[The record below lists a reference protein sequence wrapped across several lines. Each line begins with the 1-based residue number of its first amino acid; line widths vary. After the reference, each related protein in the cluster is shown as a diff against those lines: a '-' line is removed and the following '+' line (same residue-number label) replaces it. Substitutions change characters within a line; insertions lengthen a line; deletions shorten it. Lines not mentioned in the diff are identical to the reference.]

1 MGMDLFTFLCITLCM
16 YRHVQSLNVK
26 PVLPTINATFNATV
40 ELQWQVTLEPSEKIV
55 SMTVRELPRFINIM
69 AGTVNGLN
77 VDKEGKALF
86 GDRVSGIFNNRNK
99 IVTLTLQNIQYN
111 ETLTFQLLVVS
122 SKLVVKTANVSI
134 EEISGSPRVCGR
146 KLKSNYTVNEGD
158 FRNITQ
164 DICGYPKPKVSWTL
178 GQENAGS
185 STSFAVNNATR
196 QYEYHYKTR
205 PFNRSDCGSNIAF
218 IAKNTLGSI
227 NGNAWID
234 VDFVPSG
241 VSIVSIYNNNTNC
254 INVTWNKQETGSCN
268 IKYHLRLNGNATI
281 YNTLDRH
288 FTFCISMKFE
298 NVTVWASY
306 KGKNGKMVSSSDVLT
321 TPSTTT
327 TTTTTTSTRKSKT
340 TTNKSGGQVI
350 TNNGNGTNIGLIVGI
365 VGGILFVIIIII
377 IVVCVLKHK
386 KKNGTGNHSGYSMR
400 VTGGENNYVI
410 DPTRSNGRPPANP
423 DDPEQAIY
431 SELGPGGGRTGPR
444 PAPEQ
449 SDYAEMKVDAMG
461 YPIDGAKASEPPTYA
476 PIIKPREGAKR
487 RTPSPPRSNV
497 DGARA
502 AASTEPPTYA
512 PVIKNRSSSRGR
524 SSPPDEDDHEGV
536 IV

>member
-1 MGMDLFTFLCITLCM
+1 MGMDPFTFMCITLCM

-26 PVLPTINATFNATV
+26 PVLPTIKTTFNATV
-40 ELQWQVTLEPSEKIV
+40 ELQWQVTLEPSETIL
-55 SMTVRELPRFINIM
+55 SITVRELPSLIGILT
-69 AGTVNGLN
+69 GN
-77 VDKEGKALF
+77 VDGFNVAQGGRKLF
-86 GDRVSGIFNNRNK
+86 GDRISGIFNNSSN
-99 IVTLTLQNIQYN
+99 IATLTLQNIQYE
-111 ETLTFQLLVVS
+111 ETLTLELVVVS
-122 SKLVVKTANVSI
+122 SKLVIKAANISI
-134 EEISGSPRVCGR
+134 VEISGSPRVCGR
-146 KLKSNYTVNEGD
+146 KLKSNYTVNESG
-158 FRNITQ
+158 FINITQ
-164 DICGYPKPKVSWTL
+164 DICGYPKPEVSWTL

-185 STSFAVNNATR
+185 STSFAVDNVKR

-205 PFNRSDCGSNIAF
+205 SFNREDCGSNIAF

-227 NGNAWID
+227 NGNASID
-234 VDFVPSG
+234 VDFEPLEVT
-241 VSIVSIYNNNTNC
+241 IVSTYDNITNC
-254 INVTWNKQETGSCN
+254 TNVTWSSEKTGSCN
-268 IKYHLRLNGNATI
+268 IKYHLQLVGNDTI
-281 YNTLDRH
+281 QNTLDTH
-288 FTFCISMKFE
+288 FTLCISATYY
-298 NVTVWASY
+298 TVYVWGSY
-306 KGKNGKMVSSSDVLT
+306 KGRIGKKSFSSNVPT

-327 TTTTTTSTRKSKT
+327 TATSATKSKT
-340 TTNKSGGQVI
+340 TTNKSGGQVT

-410 DPTRSNGRPPANP
+410 DPTRSNGRQPANP

-476 PIIKPREGAKR
+476 PVIKPREGAKR

-502 AASTEPPTYA
+502 AGSAEPPTYA

-524 SSPPDEDDHEGV
+524 SPPPDEDDHEGV